1 MGIIINDTITFVN
14 GLTSSNVYCSFG
26 DDEIFIKK
34 NNNGEYYIEGHYKIW
49 FNKDYRNDGKH
60 FLDTGMIF
68 AKINSNDLT
77 SNLYTLM
84 YNALKTNYTSTTDE
98 L

>member
-1 MGIIINDTITFVN
+1 MGIIINDTITLNN
-14 GLTSSNVYCSFG
+14 GLTASTIYCSFG

-34 NNNGEYYIEGHYKIW
+34 NNGEYYIEGHYKIW
-49 FNKDYRNDGKH
+49 FNKDYRTDGKH
-60 FLDTGMIF
+60 FLDTGMILV
-68 AKINSNDLT
+68 KITSNDLS

-84 YNALKTNYTSTTDE
+84 YNELKTNYTSTTDD